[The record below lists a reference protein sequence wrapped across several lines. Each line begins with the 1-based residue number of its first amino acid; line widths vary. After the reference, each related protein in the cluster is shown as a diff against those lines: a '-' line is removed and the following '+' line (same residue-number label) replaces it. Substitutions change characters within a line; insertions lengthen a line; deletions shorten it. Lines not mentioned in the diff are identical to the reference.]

1 MTVATKS
8 AGATPPGACGEV
20 FSFAGVDGFGCDPYT
35 PVHRRAANG
44 VGGLLLHLLTIGG
57 VLSLGF
63 LGLLCCW
70 VGLGAVFFDK

>member
-1 MTVATKS
+1 MRPGENQTATC
-8 AGATPPGACGEV
+8 AFCPIG
-20 FSFAGVDGFGCDPYT
+20 GVDGFGGDPYT